1 MRQFSSSL
9 PNQCI
14 LRRATSRDMWRIRKL
29 VLLAKLDP
37 TQLRQSQFWIVEC
50 EGKIVACGQLRSF
63 EGAQELGSVVVA
75 PAWRDRGLGT
85 YLVRH
90 LIQSATQPLYL
101 ECLGARLASF
111 YSCLGFVPVSWQ
123 ALPPPLKRKFGL
135 STLAA
140 RVFQL
145 PLNLMQYGQ

>member
-9 PNQCI
+9 PNKCI
-14 LRRATSRDMWRIRKL
+14 LRRASSRDMWRIRKL
-29 VLLAKLDP
+29 VLLARLDP
-37 TQLRQSQFWIVEC
+37 TQLRQSQFWVIEC

-85 YLVRH
+85 YLVGH

-111 YSCLGFVPVSWQ
+111 YGRLGFIPVSWQ

-135 STLAA
+135 SNLAA
-140 RVFQL
+140 RIFQL
-145 PLNLMQYGQ
+145 PLNLMHYGQ